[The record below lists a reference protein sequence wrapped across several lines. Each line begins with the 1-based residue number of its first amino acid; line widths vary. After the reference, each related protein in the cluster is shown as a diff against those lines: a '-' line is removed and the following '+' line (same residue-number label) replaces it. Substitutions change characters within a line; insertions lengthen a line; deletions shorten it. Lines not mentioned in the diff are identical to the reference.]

1 VVYNWC
7 WITSSAIYRQ
17 QPFRVHSS
25 LPAIFLSF
33 YLIQILIDEKNQ
45 IKVNYAFKCTRACT
59 CILCGYM
66 LKYKY
71 TTAICQSVISVLSL
85 LMYKI
90 TQQYKC
96 YIIVNDPKVGSQG
109 SYKSVYFE
117 IYLINIGVV

>member
-1 VVYNWC
+1 
-7 WITSSAIYRQ
+7 
-17 QPFRVHSS
+17 
-25 LPAIFLSF
+25 
-33 YLIQILIDEKNQ
+33 
-45 IKVNYAFKCTRACT
+45 
-59 CILCGYM
+59 M

-90 TQQYKC
+90 TQQCKC

-109 SYKSVYFE
+109 SFKSEYFE